1 MDSVDRNILAD
12 LQQDGRLTVTELAA
26 RVHLSV
32 SRCQRRLR
40 ELERTGVIRGYRAIV
55 DLATLGLG
63 FEVLV
68 FIHLRQGDRNALV
81 AFDDALA
88 AIPEILEAQR
98 LFGAP
103 DYLLRVAT
111 PDLNAYQRLFDE
123 KLATL
128 PIVERLTST
137 IVMKQVV
144 GPRPA
149 PA

>member
-40 ELERTGVIRGYRAIV
+40 ELERSGVIRGYRAIV

>member
-1 MDSVDRNILAD
+1 MDSVDRNFLAE
-12 LQQDGRLTVTELAA
+12 LQQDGRLTVTELGA

-88 AIPEILEAQR
+88 AILEILEAQR